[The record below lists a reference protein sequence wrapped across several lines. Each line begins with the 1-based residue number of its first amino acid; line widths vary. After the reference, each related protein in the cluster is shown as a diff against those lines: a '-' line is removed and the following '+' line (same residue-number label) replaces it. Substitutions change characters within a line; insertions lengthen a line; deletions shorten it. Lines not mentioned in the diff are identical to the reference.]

1 MLKISTAFMCL
12 YDVERVLFAVAEFL
26 VHFPGIYDNLSIV
39 ELHLLLNSRQ
49 LYTTISE
56 AVHQISVSL

>member
-1 MLKISTAFMCL
+1 MCL